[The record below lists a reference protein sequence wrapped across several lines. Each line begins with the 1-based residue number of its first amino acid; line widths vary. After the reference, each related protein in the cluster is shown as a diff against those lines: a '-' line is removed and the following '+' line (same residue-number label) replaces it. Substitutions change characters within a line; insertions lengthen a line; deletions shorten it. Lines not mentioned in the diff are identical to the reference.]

1 MPLACSHSVAAGCLL
16 GVSLGDMKSEIKTT
30 LVGMSIVGGFV
41 GVLGILSVFFFLE
54 MTQNSFQGAST
65 KYGPKF
71 PSVPAADIT
80 KAAQCLD
87 AYDKKWVGCTKL
99 GQ

>member
-1 MPLACSHSVAAGCLL
+1 MLGLTPHSIAAGYPL
-16 GVSLGDMKSEIKTT
+16 GVSLRDMKSEMKTT
-30 LVGMSIVGGFV
+30 LVGMTIVGGFV
-41 GVLGILSVFFFLE
+41 GALGVLFVFFFLE
-54 MTQNSFQGAST
+54 MTQNAFQGAST
-65 KYGPKF
+65 KYGPNF

-87 AYDKKWVGCTKL
+87 TYNKKWVGCTKL